1 MKDNDPWKR
10 SSKWWPTSALV
21 YCPEIIF
28 RPWYRE
34 GETGRVQRSFSLE
47 EMNWQSGEAKEA
59 GVHSEV
65 CDRGEGCTE
74 WEQWRSADE
83 GSLTTLP
90 SFHLST
96 NHHMNA
102 RNLPEA
108 RVKAEGNNIRAL
120 LRTRNNSCFQ
130 QPYRKPHISQ
140 GTGQKEYS
148 EKFYLGN
155 EEKITLNAIL
165 VLPKKLKNKTEKDQ
179 TIK

>member
-1 MKDNDPWKR
+1 MKDNDPWKRSSKWWPLAMKDNDPWKR

-34 GETGRVQRSFSLE
+34 GETR
-47 EMNWQSGEAKEA
+47 QSPEVFLPWRDELTVWGGQEA

-65 CDRGEGCTE
+65 CDRGESYTE
-74 WEQWRSADE
+74 WEQWTSTDV

-102 RNLPEA
+102 RNLLEA
-108 RVKAEGNNIRAL
+108 RAKMERNNIRAL
-120 LRTRNNSCFQ
+120 LRPRNNSCFQ
-130 QPYRKPHISQ
+130 QPYRKPRISQ
-140 GTGQKEYS
+140 GTG
-148 EKFYLGN
+148 
-155 EEKITLNAIL
+155 
-165 VLPKKLKNKTEKDQ
+165 
-179 TIK
+179 

>member
-1 MKDNDPWKR
+1 MMAYICPSVLSWNNFQTMVQGRGDRQSPEVFLPWR
-10 SSKWWPTSALV
+10 DELTVWGGQRGWSSQW
-21 YCPEIIF
+21 
-28 RPWYRE
+28 
-34 GETGRVQRSFSLE
+34 
-47 EMNWQSGEAKEA
+47 
-59 GVHSEV
+59 V

-74 WEQWRSADE
+74 GEQWRSADE

-90 SFHLST
+90 SFHLSP

-140 GTGQKEYS
+140 GTGQNTQKS
-148 EKFYLGN
+148 F
-155 EEKITLNAIL
+155 TL
-165 VLPKKLKNKTEKDQ
+165 VMKKK
-179 TIK
+179 